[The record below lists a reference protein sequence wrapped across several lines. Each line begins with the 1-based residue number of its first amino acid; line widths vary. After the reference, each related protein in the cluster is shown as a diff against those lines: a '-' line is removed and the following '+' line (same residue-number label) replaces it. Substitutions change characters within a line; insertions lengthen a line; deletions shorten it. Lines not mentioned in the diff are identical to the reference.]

1 MATMNIDPSR
11 GFRTFARNEIWT
23 GPSGTGNYVPNPL
36 DLIFDVPANAVYKVV
51 NVDYTTGLS
60 QWQRFVFTSLN
71 GATDEDVLIGV
82 GPGAESE
89 TWRLH
94 VSLKTVPFECIFD
107 LRMVVYGAEASYV
120 KVFKSGDY
128 DDPSNIIS
136 GMYDQENSWTS
147 DSVPVQGSGV
157 YRVIP
162 QFYLKEA
169 VTNGQPL
176 YVLVYN
182 SAGVPI
188 SEYRVL
194 AHVTDFIPSGNVAV
208 KHISNITLE
217 TKFLSETVTDLVQI
231 PKNITLA
238 SLVLHARVHY
248 SDGSSSPPMPVDG
261 TKFTLLNIQPFIAG
275 ISGQH
280 IPVRLK
286 YTLGPDESGDGV
298 FVSDGVRFITRVY
311 TFEVMPNDYSYSVKL
326 MSFPDWNT
334 SEGRYYLKSYVYTLD
349 REESYDVSSIIGF
362 GFNGDAYT
370 GVPGS
375 GSRTHVITVDL
386 EDINPSYN
394 DFRYIQSVPANML
407 APGNSVSLRWRIQND
422 PEGDAYEALPV
433 AVTDAGVNY
442 TLNVTGGLS
451 TQSDWLEG
459 LYLIQGPLFTSAD
472 VEPLTPTHFRVIFE
486 GTSVQQ
492 PITNWN
498 AAISFSKTNPIATG
512 RTVIV
517 EFLRV
522 EGGNTLLLG
531 CAGLTAT
538 LS

>member
-1 MATMNIDPSR
+1 MNIDPSR
-11 GFRTFARNEIWT
+11 RFTTWARNEIWT
-23 GPSGTGNYVPNPL
+23 GPSGTGNYVPNPM

-60 QWQRFVFTSLN
+60 QWQRFVFSSLN
-71 GATDEDVLIGV
+71 GATDEDVLIGI
-82 GPGAESE
+82 GPGASSE

-94 VSLKTVPFECIFD
+94 VSLKTVPFQCIFD
-107 LRMVVYGAEASYV
+107 LRLVIPGQEAAYI
-120 KVFKSGDY
+120 KVFKSGNY

-147 DSVPVQGSGV
+147 DSIPVQGNGMYKYV
-157 YRVIP
+157 P

-169 VTNGQPL
+169 VENGQPL

-182 SAGVPI
+182 SAGVSI

-248 SDGSSSPPMPVDG
+248 SDGSKSDLMPVDG

-275 ISGQH
+275 IEDQN

-286 YTLGPDESGDGV
+286 YVLGPDESGDGV
-298 FVSDGVRFITRVY
+298 FTNANERFITRLY
-311 TFEVMPNDYSYSVKL
+311 TFKVMPTDYSYSVKL

-334 SEGRYYLKSYVYTLD
+334 SEGRYYMKSFVYTMD
-349 REESYDVSSIIGF
+349 RDESYDVSNIIVF
-362 GFNGDAYT
+362 GFNGDPFT

-375 GSRTHVITVDL
+375 GNRTHIISVDL
-386 EDINPSYN
+386 EDIDPGYN
-394 DFRYIQSVPANML
+394 DFRYIQSVPANLL
-407 APGNSVSLRWRIQND
+407 APGNSVNLRWRIQND
-422 PEGDAYEALPV
+422 PQGTPYEALPATV
-433 AVTDAGVNY
+433 VDAGATYTINVSGGLT
-442 TLNVTGGLS
+442 TLN
-451 TQSDWLEG
+451 DWIEG
-459 LYLIQGPLFTSAD
+459 LYLIQGPLFTAAD
-472 VEPLTPTHFRVIFE
+472 VEPLDPTHFRVIF
-486 GTSVQQ
+486 GSTSSQQ

-498 AAISFSKTNPIATG
+498 ANLSFSKANAITTG
-512 RTVIV
+512 RTIII
-517 EFLRV
+517 EFIRID
-522 EGGNTLLLG
+522 GGDTYVLG

-538 LS
+538 VS